1 MLSTS
6 SFYVISLLIFSS
18 PSLAIHVGIFSQT
31 CHQYVSRGVLRHG
44 AQGVCI
50 NDCAAIH
57 MGGKP
62 SILTKGNGRFQDGGC
77 TGGINGQ
84 TPCNVG
90 ASAFG
95 VAAGTSC
102 DEYPYASTL
111 EGAASGNPSI
121 LRCIPTG
128 ENSSGGQQLTRF
140 YTNSGAQ
147 PGDTFNVGF
156 VWNQPVYNNVGQ
168 QVGVQPPIPAV
179 VMQMCSGP
187 QPVNDGREFR
197 MILTTRLFR
206 RFTSVFRRKTTEL
219 RKVAAERKS
228 GVRLIEPTWVRTAR
242 NLTVM
247 VYGDVKVRTPVWS
260 DMEDRE
266 DEVVRIIK
274 SSDPDYPPKQS
285 TKTTGNESGGGQS
298 TKATGGRSTKMTSA
312 TPTAPAKSAATKA
325 QATGTKPLVK
335 STKPAIR
342 PKIA

>member
-1 MLSTS
+1 MLSRFS
-6 SFYVISLLIFSS
+6 LPVIFLLIFSS

-31 CHQYVSRGVLRHG
+31 CYQYMSRGVVRHG

-50 NDCAAIH
+50 NDCAAIRL
-57 MGGKP
+57 GGKP

-90 ASAFG
+90 ASTFG

-121 LRCIPTG
+121 LRCIPAG

-140 YTNSGAQ
+140 YINSGAQ

-156 VWNQPVYNNVGQ
+156 VWGQPVLN
-168 QVGVQPPIPAV
+168 PPIPAA

-187 QPVNDGREFR
+187 QPANDGREFR
-197 MILTTRLFR
+197 MILTTQLFR

-219 RKVAAERKS
+219 RAVTAERKS
-228 GVRLIEPTWVRTAR
+228 AVVEPTWVKTAH

-260 DMEDRE
+260 DMEDGE

-285 TKTTGNESGGGQS
+285 TKTNGSKSGGGKS
-298 TKATGGRSTKMTSA
+298 TKATGGGSSKMASS

-325 QATGTKPLVK
+325 KATGTKPLVK
-335 STKPAIR
+335 STKPAATR